1 MTRSVLLLI
10 AATLLLAIASAHA
23 AIPLADLP
31 LLADRQLPMVEA
43 QFDRGK
49 RMPCLIDLGAQFNTM
64 PIALGRSVGVER
76 EGAFTDDGAGWTR
89 FTRRVSAKVRLND
102 ATVRK
107 QEFFLRDVNLNGA
120 DARLSVCILGQPF
133 IREFTI
139 DIDGIAGRLRLYP
152 AKSAAGA
159 VAGTTSKFSKHDGF
173 MTVPVAVDG
182 VEAQAF
188 IDSGAAI
195 SEINRQLQSDL
206 NIGDNDSR
214 LADPRSIVTLH
225 GAVRGSATVQLG
237 GIVVAGQRIE
247 SIQPML
253 QHSDSMLARFFGR
266 GTPAMLL
273 GWDILQRTRFVVDW
287 TGNTYSV
294 SGANSLNAN

>member
-1 MTRSVLLLI
+1 MTGSARLMI
-10 AATLLLAIASAHA
+10 AAMLQLVIASAHA
-23 AIPLADLP
+23 ATPLADLP

-49 RMPCLIDLGAQFNTM
+49 RIPCLIDLGAQFNTM

-89 FTRRVSAKVRLND
+89 YTRRVSAKARLND

-107 QEFFLRDVNLNGA
+107 QEFFLRDVNLNSA
-120 DARLSVCILGQPF
+120 DGPLSVCILGQPF
-133 IREFTI
+133 IREFTV
-139 DIDGIAGRLRLYP
+139 DLDGIAGRLRLYP

-159 VAGTTSKFSKHDGF
+159 VAATTTHFSKRDGF
-173 MTVPVAVDG
+173 MTVPVLVDG
-182 VEAQAF
+182 IEAQAF
-188 IDSGAAI
+188 IDSGTAV
-195 SEINRQLQSDL
+195 SEINRQLQSEL
-206 NIGDNDSR
+206 GIGDNDSR
-214 LADPRSIVTLH
+214 LADARSIVTLH
-225 GAVRGSATVQLG
+225 GAVRGSATVKLG
-237 GIVVAGQRIE
+237 DIVVAGQGIE

-253 QHSDSMLARFFGR
+253 QHSDSMLARYFGR

-273 GWDILQRTRFVVDW
+273 GWDILQRTRFVIDW

-294 SGANSLNAN
+294 SGANAVNEN